1 MRDGQMGTA
10 EGPGASPRYGRGAGG
25 VPARVSPSDL
35 ERAAL
40 TYLSRYATSV
50 ANLRQVL
57 WRRVKRS
64 AKAHDTDCEQAAA
77 WIEALLERLTGLGY
91 LDDRGFAQSQLRRL
105 RRRGSSRA
113 SIRAKLMAKGIG
125 AALIDELLREQEE
138 DAELGAAWAYARRRR
153 LGPYRAQEARR
164 AAFRDKDLAAMARAG
179 FGRDVAE
186 RVIDDTSR
194 SDSDAQ

>member
-1 MRDGQMGTA
+1 MGDGMVSA
-10 EGPGASPRYGRGAGG
+10 EGPRASRRRGRGAAC
-25 VPARVSPSDL
+25 VAAKVSPSDL

-64 AKAHDTDCEQAAA
+64 AQAHDTDCDEAKA
-77 WIEALLERLTGLGY
+77 WIDALIERLTGLGY
-91 LDDRGFAQSQLRRL
+91 LDDRGFAQAQVRRL
-105 RRRGSSRA
+105 RRRGSSLA
-113 SIRAKLMAKGIG
+113 SIRAKLMTKGIG
-125 AALIDELLREQEE
+125 APLIEELLRDQDQ
-138 DAELGAAWAYARRRR
+138 DAELGSAWAYARRRR
-153 LGPYRAQEARR
+153 LGPYRAQEAQREAR
-164 AAFRDKDLAAMARAG
+164 RDKDLAAMARAG